1 MNEIDS
7 PEEPFPNDPGGLR
20 RCPRCG
26 GSMRVSAA
34 YRLGLE
40 VDRLANCGEDWTCGD
55 CDYEVFLP
63 TWRSIFVAAIA
74 GVIAFAVGTIPFVFL
89 ILDLIESDLQEI
101 VVFLLA
107 VFMTFAIAVAVLIY
121 AVLQVWRSVSG
132 LAVRI
137 RVPRLRKL

>member
-7 PEEPFPNDPGGLR
+7 PEEPFPNDPGGPR

-40 VDRLANCGEDWTCGD
+40 VDRLANCGEDWTCGG
-55 CDYEVFLP
+55 CGYGVFLP

-74 GVIAFAVGTIPFVFL
+74 GVIAFAVGMIPFVFL
-89 ILDLIESDLQEI
+89 VPDLIESDFQEI

-107 VFMTFAIAVAVLIY
+107 VFMTFAIAIAVLIY
-121 AVLQVWRSVSG
+121 AVLQAWRSVLG
-132 LAVRI
+132 LVVRI
-137 RVPRLRKL
+137 RLPRLRKL